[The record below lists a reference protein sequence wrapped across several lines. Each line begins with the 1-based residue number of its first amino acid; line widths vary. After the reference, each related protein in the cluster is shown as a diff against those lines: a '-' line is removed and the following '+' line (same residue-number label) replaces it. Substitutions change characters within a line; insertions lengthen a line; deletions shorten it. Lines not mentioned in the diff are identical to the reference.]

1 MDFGNLVT
9 AIVVAVSVPIVQSLI
24 EGIKH
29 KRNRKEHKEDSK
41 EMDHAIVIQDH
52 EDIKEIRDSML
63 TLKIAQLVVLHDRLY
78 YLLRNVM
85 DKGNFAPGE
94 YNNLKSMYDSYVT
107 LGDGDKEVHKLWTQ
121 VSSFNIKGD

>member
-41 EMDHAIVIQDH
+41 EMDHTIVIQDH
-52 EDIKEIRDSML
+52 EDIKEIRDIMF
-63 TLKIAQLVVLHDRLY
+63 TIKVAQLVVLHDRLY
-78 YLLRNVM
+78 YLLRKVR
-85 DKGNFAPGE
+85 DKQCFAPGE
-94 YNNLKSMYDSYVT
+94 YNNLKNMYDSYVV
-107 LGDGDKEVHKLWTQ
+107 LGDGDQEIHKLWKQ
-121 VSSFNIKGD
+121 VSNFKIEGD